1 MVLQLP
7 ERCYCADV
15 VSKEPHF
22 FPAAEQMR
30 LHGLLWFVGDGKPSA
45 LADYSYRHLGLPLSY
60 SAAFWMFSLGL
71 DFRHMFERVPLVSSP
86 PSWGDSMV

>member
-1 MVLQLP
+1 MMVLQLP

-60 SAAFWMFSLGL
+60 STKCCVLDVFIGTGDESTGL
-71 DFRHMFERVPLVSSP
+71 ETYV
-86 PSWGDSMV
+86 